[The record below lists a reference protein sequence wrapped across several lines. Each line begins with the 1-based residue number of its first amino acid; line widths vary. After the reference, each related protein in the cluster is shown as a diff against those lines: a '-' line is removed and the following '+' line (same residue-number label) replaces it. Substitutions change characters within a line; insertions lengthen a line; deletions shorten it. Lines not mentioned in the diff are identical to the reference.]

1 MPSCKNNPKRKYK
14 GNEPSPKGL
23 GYCAHAEQ
31 VGTVKKGTDGYKW
44 IVRKVSNGSRRWMKN
59 NGKSKSK
66 SKSKS
71 NRKHKRN
78 SNSKKNNKS
87 INKHKSSN
95 KDKSNNKNV
104 KAIKTQYNGG
114 YPYLVNIISNNVKIS
129 GIGPDFLWEDS
140 PKPKDYTKL
149 IKEYKNV
156 KEIFIGKSP
165 LIKMTADGGHGDVWD
180 GNTILLNVKGNQY
193 VFIGNKIM
201 EFSTNDVIV
210 EHISPVGN
218 SGVPYPISIGMEY
231 VYFWT
236 NDEYIPR
243 DKFPSKLDIDK
254 MWEEYFGTTTK
265 KCEARRPR
273 RVCPRKSKLE
283 PYKKKIKSKLIDI
296 KR

>member
-1 MPSCKNNPKRKYK
+1 MPSCKNDSKRKYK
-14 GNEPSPKGL
+14 GSEPSPKGL
-23 GYCAHAEQ
+23 GYCAHAEH
-31 VGTVKKGTDGYKW
+31 VGAVKKGTDGNKW
-44 IVRKVSNGSRRWMKN
+44 IVSKVSNGSRRWKKK

-66 SKSKS
+66 SNS

-78 SNSKKNNKS
+78 KHKS
-87 INKHKSSN
+87 INKHKSKTHNMSN

-104 KAIKTQYNGG
+104 KANYITQYNGG
-114 YPYLVNIISNNVKIS
+114 YPYLVNIMSNNVKIS
-129 GIGPDFLWEDS
+129 GIGPNFLGEDS

-156 KEIFIGKSP
+156 KQIFIGKSP
-165 LIKMTADGGHGDVWD
+165 VIKMTADGGHGDVWD

-193 VFIGNKIM
+193 VFIDNKIM
-201 EFSTNDVIV
+201 EFSTSDEIS

-218 SGVPYPISIGMEY
+218 SGVPYPISIGSEY

-236 NDEYIPR
+236 NGEYIPR
-243 DKFPSKLDIDK
+243 DKFPAKLDIDQ
-254 MWEEYFGTTTK
+254 MWEDYFGTTSK